1 MGATAPTGN
10 MLPSVYMLVNP
21 KHTETCL
28 FSCRN
33 RSKKNVDDWVMIYHL
48 LLIFISGIFEA
59 SDFEAV
65 YCCQG
70 CTRMQSIW
78 MAGFSEFC
86 VHAPSYKYRILT
98 QVSLSFRVQH
108 GISFFYTLQLL
119 TSWYMTVAKKLSK
132 KVYPRLSPKKVAYKA
147 NSLQKRNWMF
157 TKYLLKTHVT
167 RNCSKFTLTPY
178 IL

>member
-1 MGATAPTGN
+1 MKSSITLANPIANFVTETQLYWRKNRLWMGATAPTGN

-33 RSKKNVDDWVMIYHL
+33 RSTKNVDDWVIIYHL

-59 SDFEAV
+59 SDFW
-65 YCCQG
+65 G
-70 CTRMQSIW
+70 CLLLSRLHANAKYLNGRLLWIL
-78 MAGFSEFC
+78 C

-98 QVSLSFRVQH
+98 QVSLSFWVQH

-132 KVYPRLSPKKVAYKA
+132 KVYPRLVFP
-147 NSLQKRNWMF
+147 
-157 TKYLLKTHVT
+157 
-167 RNCSKFTLTPY
+167 
-178 IL
+178 